1 MPDVSGCVRISPDGR
16 YILATGTYKPR
27 VKCYEVAALSLKFE
41 RCFDSEV
48 IQFEILSDDYSKVS
62 IDWHIFVFILF
73 YVLSSSIMND
83 SC

>member
-1 MPDVSGCVRISPDGR
+1 MPDVAGCVGVSPDGR

-48 IQFEILSDDYSKVS
+48 IQFDVLSDDYSKVRWEKS
-62 IDWHIFVFILF
+62 
-73 YVLSSSIMND
+73 
-83 SC
+83 

>member
-1 MPDVSGCVRISPDGR
+1 MPDVSGCVRVSPDGR

-48 IQFEILSDDYSKVS
+48 VQFDILSDDYSKVC
-62 IDWHIFVFILF
+62 ID
-73 YVLSSSIMND
+73 
-83 SC
+83 